1 MEDIAPLVFDIG
13 TQILRAG
20 FAGDDL
26 PKVRVPNFLGLPIG
40 ENVTLSYALFPLNPL
55 EKRDHVSLCP
65 GLVYSTVNPPKQRP
79 RYVANP
85 EILEVLLDESV
96 GPKGLADSIQE
107 RPVILSEP
115 NYSDKAYRETM
126 AELFFEKFA
135 SPCMYLGK
143 KSALTSYAC
152 GRTSSIV
159 LDIGA
164 SCVSVGGVNEGYVLP
179 FALQEY
185 PIGGEILTRL
195 TQALLPKSL
204 PAGFSIVDPVVEKCE
219 SSSIAEGTVE
229 LWAECEAMGKRR
241 VIPTP
246 HVTPDY
252 RAFGTNHVASLLK
265 QAVGVCLPRGT
276 NESSSRSSSSSSSSQ
291 LSSSPFFLPDGQA
304 VSVATVE
311 SIVSVVPQLLF
322 SPVALVPMREKLRAC
337 HLPPRLSSLAS
348 GMRPGV
354 GGASVDS
361 STRRSCTL
369 ERIRSDPS
377 SSSPSA
383 SSSSS
388 FEKLNAFAEL
398 CSLLELDHGA
408 FRDAGSF
415 DVTIDSKV
423 GAAGTGNINTAPV
436 ALGSSLQQSSN
447 GLPPPLRSSSIGGL
461 TGCPEGTEAED
472 GPCRFPGLAE
482 AISRCV
488 EAAGT
493 RGAVPVRME
502 LLTSALVVGGG
513 CTLFPNF
520 FGRLQQEVRNRQC
533 TTTEID
539 RLNKAI

>member
-1 MEDIAPLVFDIG
+1 
-13 TQILRAG
+13 
-20 FAGDDL
+20 
-26 PKVRVPNFLGLPIG
+26 
-40 ENVTLSYALFPLNPL
+40 
-55 EKRDHVSLCP
+55 
-65 GLVYSTVNPPKQRP
+65 
-79 RYVANP
+79 
-85 EILEVLLDESV
+85 
-96 GPKGLADSIQE
+96 
-107 RPVILSEP
+107 
-115 NYSDKAYRETM
+115 
-126 AELFFEKFA
+126 
-135 SPCMYLGK
+135 
-143 KSALTSYAC
+143 
-152 GRTSSIV
+152 
-159 LDIGA
+159 
-164 SCVSVGGVNEGYVLP
+164 
-179 FALQEY
+179 
-185 PIGGEILTRL
+185 
-195 TQALLPKSL
+195 
-204 PAGFSIVDPVVEKCE
+204 
-219 SSSIAEGTVE
+219 
-229 LWAECEAMGKRR
+229 
-241 VIPTP
+241 
-246 HVTPDY
+246 
-252 RAFGTNHVASLLK
+252 
-265 QAVGVCLPRGT
+265 
-276 NESSSRSSSSSSSSQ
+276 
-291 LSSSPFFLPDGQA
+291 
-304 VSVATVE
+304 
-311 SIVSVVPQLLF
+311 
-322 SPVALVPMREKLRAC
+322 MREKLRAC

-520 FGRLQQEVRNRQC
+520 FGRLQQEISGHAGLASLSPSCLPIVGSPRDSERLHATWIGGSILGCLGSFRNF
-533 TTTEID
+533 
-539 RLNKAI
+539 AITRADVEEEGIQNALYRKCP